1 MLYKAGMKNKMEHLN
16 AAFEFKR
23 EPDKDG
29 VFEGYAS
36 VFGIVDQGMDVVERG
51 AFTKTLGGGR
61 KVKLLWQHNTDKVI
75 GVWDEIK
82 EDERGLFVKG
92 RILKDVQQGAEAMA
106 LMRAGAIDSM
116 SIGYRTIEAT
126 FEGEGN
132 VRKLHELELFEISL
146 VTFPML
152 PEAQITDIK
161 SIDNVRDFET
171 FLRDAGMSRKEAAAV
186 TLHGFNGLNSQRD
199 AVAARVNAEG
209 VDALKS
215 QLVRLQE
222 NFDVGNRYERPKQS
236 G

>member
-1 MLYKAGMKNKMEHLN
+1 MQNEMKHLS
-16 AAFEFKR
+16 APFEFKR

-51 AFTKTLGGGR
+51 AFTKSLGSGR
-61 KVKLLWQHNTDKVI
+61 KVKLLWQHDMAKPI
-75 GVWDEIK
+75 GVWDEIR

-116 SIGYRTIEAT
+116 SIGYRTVDAS
-126 FEGEGN
+126 FEGGGD

-152 PEAQITDIK
+152 PDAKITDIK
-161 SIDNVRDFET
+161 SIKTIRDFEA

-186 TLHGFNGLNSQRD
+186 VLHGFNGLNSQRD
-199 AVAARVNAEG
+199 AVAAK
-209 VDALKS
+209 VDEEAFDSLKT
-215 QLVRLQE
+215 QLNQLQE
-222 NFDVGNRYERPKQS
+222 SFYGTGYERTRQS